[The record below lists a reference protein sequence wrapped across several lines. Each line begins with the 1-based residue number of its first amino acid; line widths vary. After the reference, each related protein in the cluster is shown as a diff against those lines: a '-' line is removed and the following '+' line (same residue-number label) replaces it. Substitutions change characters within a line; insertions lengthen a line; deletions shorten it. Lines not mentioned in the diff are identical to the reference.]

1 MALVGTMGGLMIN
14 KRGGRKRQEKV
25 RGRMKAIKGENTEQR
40 AKQKEDP
47 ASPQREASGAAL
59 LSLAVATLSTWC
71 ARVLWLPSCLCLAVT
86 AGCCWPH
93 QKTQHF
99 LSGKTEN
106 KNIAWGLGFF

>member
-47 ASPQREASGAAL
+47 ASPQSFWCSSSFPGCGHTL
-59 LSLAVATLSTWC
+59 DLVCQGAVAAKLPLLGSDSW
-71 ARVLWLPSCLCLAVT
+71 VLLATSENT
-86 AGCCWPH
+86 A
-93 QKTQHF
+93 F
-99 LSGKTEN
+99 LE
-106 KNIAWGLGFF
+106 W

>member
-47 ASPQREASGAAL
+47 ASPQSFWCSSSFPGCGHTL
-59 LSLAVATLSTWC
+59 DLVCQGAVAAKLPLLGSDSW
-71 ARVLWLPSCLCLAVT
+71 VLLAT
-86 AGCCWPH
+86 SEN
-93 QKTQHF
+93 TSF
-99 LSGKTEN
+99 LE
-106 KNIAWGLGFF
+106 W